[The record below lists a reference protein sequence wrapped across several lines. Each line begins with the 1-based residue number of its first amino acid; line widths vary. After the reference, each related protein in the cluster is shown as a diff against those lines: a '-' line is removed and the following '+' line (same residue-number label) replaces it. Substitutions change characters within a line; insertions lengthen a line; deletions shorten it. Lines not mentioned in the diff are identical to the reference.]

1 MSKTT
6 YTKNQSLAE
15 RKQRVVNA
23 AKDNKITNFFHNLNL
38 LKDNSRASLSQFDS
52 SMIQIPYENSFQKK
66 SDENI

>member
-38 LKDNSRASLSQFDS
+38 LKDNSRASLS
-52 SMIQIPYENSFQKK
+52 
-66 SDENI
+66 